1 MSDWSLVYEGYDP
14 DTERLREAL
23 CTVGNG
29 VFATRGVAPECAA
42 STYHYPGTYIAGC
55 YNRLVSHIEGETV
68 EDESLVNA
76 PNWLPLTYRIEGDD
90 WFDLDAAAEAG
101 HIHEYR
107 QELDLRHG
115 ILQRGFVWE
124 DHTGRRTRVA
134 QRRLVSMADPQIAAL
149 ETTFVAMNWSGRLS
163 VRHAIDGSVENTGVE
178 RYRRLAS
185 RHLTGHETRA
195 ERNRT
200 MLLVETNQ
208 SRIRIAVAAR
218 VLVHQNGDFPDV
230 PRETE
235 QVDRGIVQALDLVLA
250 EGEAVTVEKT
260 ISMHTSRDLAISE
273 PGLDAWERVAR
284 AGDFDA
290 LARAHT
296 LRWEQI
302 WREFDIEIEPRED
315 ALDDAQLL
323 LRLHLFHLMQVASP
337 HRYRVDA
344 GVPARGLHGEAYRGH
359 IFWDEIFMYPL
370 LTLREP
376 RIAREFLRYRVDRT
390 DAAACIAREQGFEG
404 IAFPWQS
411 GSTGREET
419 PRIHLNPR
427 SGRWLPDN
435 SHLQRHINVAIAY
448 SAWRYFEVTQ
458 DIEFLAEWGAA
469 MILEIARFFASAA
482 TYNRALDRFE
492 LRQVLGPDEYHDAL
506 PDSDEPGLP
515 NNTYTNV
522 MVAWTLRRALDV
534 LEALPERER
543 RDLEERLDLRA
554 EETDQWWT
562 MAQKMR
568 VVFHEDGIPTQFEGY
583 ESLEEFDW
591 EGYRERYGN
600 IQRLDRILE
609 AEGDTPNRYRLSKQ
623 ADVVMLFFLLS
634 QEELRELFGQLGY
647 EWSARDTERTVEFYL
662 ARTSHGS
669 TLSAVVHAWVLSH
682 LDRRRSLGFLVHALK
697 SDVEDVQGG
706 TTPEGIHLGAMAG
719 TADIVLR
726 CYTGLEV
733 RDGILRF
740 DPQLPQEIAC
750 VRFPLIF
757 RGTQLA
763 VRVTDEEVTIVTER
777 SGRPPFRV
785 GVRDELHEVEPGGTY
800 HLAVPPSAQLE
811 PAAPSPLA
819 DRLRSTFPHH
829 PDP

>member
-14 DTERLREAL
+14 ATERLREAL
-23 CTVGNG
+23 CTLGNG
-29 VFATRGVAPECAA
+29 VFATRGAAPESVA
-42 STYHYPGTYIAGC
+42 SEHHYPGTYIAGC

-68 EDESLVNA
+68 EDESLVNV
-76 PNWLPLTYRIEGDD
+76 PNWLPLTFRIEDGP
-90 WFDLDAAAEAG
+90 WFDLDSAAETG
-101 HIHEYR
+101 GIDEYR
-107 QELDLRHG
+107 QELDLRQGVLH
-115 ILQRGFVWE
+115 RSFVWTDGE
-124 DHTGRRTRVA
+124 GRRTRIT
-134 QRRLVSMADPQIAAL
+134 QRRVVSMADPHVACLEATFFAL
-149 ETTFVAMNWSGRLS
+149 NWSGRLN
-163 VRHAIDGSVENTGVE
+163 VRHALDGSVENAGVE

-185 RHLTGHETRA
+185 RHLQGHETRG
-195 ERNRT
+195 EGDRT
-200 MLLVETNQ
+200 LLVVETNQ
-208 SRIRIAVAAR
+208 SRIRIAQAAR
-218 VLVHQNGDFPDV
+218 VVVHRNGEVPEV

-235 QVDRGIVQALDLVLA
+235 HHDQGVAQTLDLALR
-250 EGEAVTVEKT
+250 EGEAITVEKT
-260 ISMHTSRDLAISE
+260 VALHTSRDLAISE
-273 PGLDAWERVAR
+273 PALDAWERVAR

-290 LARAHT
+290 IARSHA

-302 WREFDIEIEPRED
+302 WRDFDIEIEARESS
-315 ALDDAQLL
+315 LDDAQLL
-323 LRLHLFHLMQVASP
+323 LRLHIFHLVQVASP

-376 RIAREFLRYRVDRT
+376 RIAREFLRYRIDRL
-390 DAAACIAREQGFEG
+390 DAAACLAQEQGYEG
-404 IAFPWQS
+404 VAFPWQS

-435 SHLQRHINVAIAY
+435 SHLQRHINAAIAY
-448 SAWRYFEVTQ
+448 STWRYFEVTQ
-458 DIEFLAEWGAA
+458 DIEFLAEWGAEV
-469 MILEIARFFASAA
+469 ILEIARFFASAS

-506 PDSDEPGLP
+506 PGTEEPGLP

-522 MVAWTLRRALDV
+522 MVAWTFRRALDV
-534 LEALPERER
+534 LDALPEDER
-543 RDLEERLDLRA
+543 HHLEERLDLRT
-554 EETDQWWT
+554 EELERWWE

-583 ESLEEFDW
+583 EDLEEFDW
-591 EGYRERYGN
+591 DGYRERYGN

-623 ADVVMLFFLLS
+623 ADVLMLCFLFS
-634 QEELRELFGQLGY
+634 DEELHDLFAQLGY
-647 EWSARDTERTVEFYL
+647 EWSSELTERTVEFYL

-669 TLSAVVHAWVLSH
+669 TLSAVVHAWVLSR
-682 LDRRRSLGFLVHALK
+682 LDRRRSWGFLAHALE
-697 SDVEDVQGG
+697 SDVADVQGG

-733 RDGILRF
+733 RNGMLRF
-740 DPQLPQEIAC
+740 DPQLPDEIAC
-750 VRFPLIF
+750 VRFPLDF
-757 RGTQLA
+757 RGTSLT
-763 VRVTDEEVTIVTER
+763 VRVTDEEIHIVTRR

-785 GVRDELHEVEPGGTY
+785 VVRDEVHEIEPGGTY
-800 HLAVPPSAQLE
+800 HLAVPSRAVREHAVGALGE
-811 PAAPSPLA
+811 ELRWRFPA
-819 DRLRSTFPHH
+819 H
-829 PDP
+829 PGP